1 MARNNNLKKN
11 HSEIADIEQ
20 IKLTLNQ
27 HQWKEISKQ
36 KKISSKLKDLKIDVN
51 IFFLITT
58 QTCRLKYNRNQN
70 QCLPN
75 FRKPHFS

>member
-51 IFFLITT
+51 IFFLTT